1 MELKQLFQQFTA
13 PQHETQLSGTHGHP
27 SSQGLPCEG
36 IASSVEIAIKQWKM
50 INVVL
55 GMVAHIYNP
64 TLGASS

>member
-36 IASSVEIAIKQWKM
+36 IASSVEIAIKHQQTVE
-50 INVVL
+50 ND
-55 GMVAHIYNP
+55 
-64 TLGASS
+64 